1 MVTSRATRITLSILS
16 LKAIGLLLP
25 LSQLTY
31 TNNISGCIPE
41 DLKDLVFL
49 SKVIKVEGRN
59 NLRRSCL
66 INMAHLLWMVTK
78 PEPIVINPVK
88 TESIYPSSRSI
99 EINAFLNDYFRIS
112 PDACQDGFEMHL
124 YEMQKRKRKKAAFHM
139 TSDGRIDQRYRN
151 GFKGSKAVYQ

>member
-1 MVTSRATRITLSILS
+1 MKIRDPQDQTLVVTNGLLVSPCQSPQFKRLLA
-16 LKAIGLLLP
+16 LLLP

-66 INMAHLLWMVTK
+66 INMAHLL
-78 PEPIVINPVK
+78 
-88 TESIYPSSRSI
+88 
-99 EINAFLNDYFRIS
+99 
-112 PDACQDGFEMHL
+112 
-124 YEMQKRKRKKAAFHM
+124 
-139 TSDGRIDQRYRN
+139 
-151 GFKGSKAVYQ
+151 